1 MDIQVGQ
8 DDEATGYEMILL
20 RGLLMGL
27 SRAEMRAK
35 AEEIADFSELG
46 DFLYLPIR
54 TYSSGMALRLFF
66 SIATSIT
73 ADILLMDEWIA
84 AGDEAFIKKA
94 NERLNSL
101 LDQAH
106 IIVIASHDR
115 AMLQRLCTRGL
126 LLEAGCIKIDGSLED
141 VLAAYGRT

>member
-1 MDIQVGQ
+1 
-8 DDEATGYEMILL
+8 
-20 RGLLMGL
+20 
-27 SRAEMRAK
+27 MRVK
-35 AEEIADFSELG
+35 AEEIAEFSELG

-66 SIATSIT
+66 SIATSIS

-84 AGDEAFIKKA
+84 AGDEAFVKKA
-94 NERLNSL
+94 NARLNAL

-126 LLEAGCIKIDGSLED
+126 LLEAGSIKAEGSLED
-141 VLAAYGRT
+141 VFAAYAGQS